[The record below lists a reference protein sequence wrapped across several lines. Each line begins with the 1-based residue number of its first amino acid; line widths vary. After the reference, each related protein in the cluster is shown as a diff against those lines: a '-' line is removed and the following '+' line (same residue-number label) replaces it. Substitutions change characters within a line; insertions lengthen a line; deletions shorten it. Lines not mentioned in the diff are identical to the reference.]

1 LIEVIIPAFTSFVNV
16 LANVISFFA
25 IILSALF
32 GKTAEESSE
41 AADGL
46 YDEMEA
52 IEGVGAAAKK
62 ASGALAGFDEINRL
76 TTEGTA
82 GGIGGGALIAPDFS
96 AIKDLPEQLK
106 EIASD
111 LAIKIQN
118 LKFSWDKGKIA
129 QNRDAWIVA
138 LTAILGAVI
147 GGMFGGLSGGIIGL
161 LLGASIGLI
170 SCTFLDKTSNPDKY
184 KEIFIV
190 VLSSI
195 LGAILGTMFG
205 GIVGGVIGLLLGAT
219 ISIIALEFTKG
230 DKSTWDPQNT
240 IIVVL
245 SAILGAILGALFGGL
260 VGGVIGFLLG
270 ALISFVS
277 IKFNEGNFDKN
288 VAIAS
293 LRVVLFAILGAIL
306 GTMFGGL
313 AGGILGVILGMTVG
327 FASVAFE
334 KGLSA
339 EVRSAASKA
348 LKIALT
354 TIIGALVGAVFGGGI
369 FGGIVGGVIGLT
381 FGLAVTFGSA
391 SVKDKT
397 GFSSKR
403 GSGFSSSGG
412 FGGATTRAALANIP
426 PIQEIPRLAAG
437 AVIPPNRKFM
447 AVLGDQTRGTNIE
460 APESLIRKIVRE
472 ESGNMNTELLQAILE
487 AIRAGQV
494 IKVNETVLGRTSAK
508 AINKVTRASGKSVL
522 LY

>member
-1 LIEVIIPAFTSFVNV
+1 
-16 LANVISFFA
+16 
-25 IILSALF
+25 
-32 GKTAEESSE
+32 
-41 AADGL
+41 
-46 YDEMEA
+46 
-52 IEGVGAAAKK
+52 
-62 ASGALAGFDEINRL
+62 
-76 TTEGTA
+76 
-82 GGIGGGALIAPDFS
+82 
-96 AIKDLPEQLK
+96 
-106 EIASD
+106 
-111 LAIKIQN
+111 
-118 LKFSWDKGKIA
+118 
-129 QNRDAWIVA
+129 
-138 LTAILGAVI
+138 
-147 GGMFGGLSGGIIGL
+147 
-161 LLGASIGLI
+161 
-170 SCTFLDKTSNPDKY
+170 
-184 KEIFIV
+184 
-190 VLSSI
+190 
-195 LGAILGTMFG
+195 MFG

-487 AIRAGQV
+487 AIRAGHV
-494 IKVNETVLGRTSAK
+494 
-508 AINKVTRASGKSVL
+508 NKVTRASGKSVL